1 MCSSDLFAHGRIR
14 RLRAEVL
21 LDVITQVTQTKNK
34 FKGLPLGARAV
45 QIADGNVGNYFLT
58 TFGRA
63 TRETVC
69 SCEVKMEPNLS
80 QALHLMNGDIVQARI
95 KNGGLTK
102 ELLKERSPTEVLEQ
116 LSLRTLCRPPSA
128 DEQATILGQLE
139 KESDKQAAMDD
150 VFWALLNSKEFIFT
164 H

>member
-1 MCSSDLFAHGRIR
+1 
-14 RLRAEVL
+14 
-21 LDVITQVTQTKNK
+21 
-34 FKGLPLGARAV
+34 
-45 QIADGNVGNYFLT
+45 
-58 TFGRA
+58 
-63 TRETVC
+63 
-69 SCEVKMEPNLS
+69 MEPNLS
-80 QALHLMNGDIVQARI
+80 QALHLMNGDIVQTRI

-116 LSLRTLCRPPSA
+116 LYLRTLCRPPSA
-128 DEQATILGQLE
+128 NEQATILGQLE

>member
-1 MCSSDLFAHGRIR
+1 MSSR
-14 RLRAEVL
+14 RS
-21 LDVITQVTQTKNK
+21 QTKNK

-69 SCEVKMEPNLS
+69 TCEVKMEPNLS
-80 QALHLMNGDIVQARI
+80 QALHLMNGDIVQTRI
-95 KNGGLTK
+95 KNGGITK
-102 ELLKERSPTEVLEQ
+102 ELLKERSPAEVLEQ
-116 LSLRTLCRPPSA
+116 LYLRTLCRPPSS
-128 DEQATILGQLE
+128 DEQAAILGQLE
-139 KESDKQAAMDD
+139 KEPDKQAAMDD

>member
-1 MCSSDLFAHGRIR
+1 MPVGAGVFRFTLLAAV
-14 RLRAEVL
+14 AE
-21 LDVITQVTQTKNK
+21 
-34 FKGLPLGARAV
+34 RAV

-69 SCEVKMEPNLS
+69 TCEVKMEPNLS
-80 QALHLMNGDIVQARI
+80 QALHLMNGDIVQTRI

-102 ELLKERSPTEVLEQ
+102 ELLKERSPAEVLEQ
-116 LSLRTLCRPPSA
+116 LYLRTLCRPPSS
-128 DEQATILGQLE
+128 DEQAAILGQLE
-139 KESDKQAAMDD
+139 KEPDKQAAMDD

>member
-1 MCSSDLFAHGRIR
+1 
-14 RLRAEVL
+14 VL

-69 SCEVKMEPNLS
+69 TCEVKMEPNLS

-116 LSLRTLCRPPSA
+116 LYLRTLCRPPSA